1 MVLPIVAMVYSGF
14 TVLSRFARTSMLDT
28 ISQDYVRTARAKGL
42 SERIVVFRHAF
53 RNSLI
58 SIVTLLGSLLPGM
71 IGGSVIIEVIFT
83 IDGMGKLG
91 FQSILARDYPVI
103 MAITAISAVLT
114 LLGVLI
120 SDVLYSIVDPRISVE

>member
-1 MVLPIVAMVYSGF
+1 MVYSGF

>member
-1 MVLPIVAMVYSGF
+1 
-14 TVLSRFARTSMLDT
+14 VLSRFARTSMLDT